1 MLAGVTGML
10 LIVTAWAVSL
20 KEVPPPRLSLLY
32 GIGSALLTLHSIQI
46 GDIVFTVL
54 NAAATLL
61 AAANLARAVRR
72 KR

>member
-1 MLAGVTGML
+1 MLTGVAGML

-20 KEVPPPRLSLLY
+20 KDVPPPRLSLLY
-32 GIGSALLTLHSIQI
+32 GAGSLLLTLHSIQI
-46 GDIVFTVL
+46 GDSIFTLL